1 MQKQR
6 KICYV
11 DAKSNLRRVSNPLH
25 LDQESRALTTRP
37 QRLGCNVSK
46 QTYLTTAS
54 RQRLRFQCYVITI
67 YLYIYIMYR
76 FCSRNNFIFRTEDVV
91 IFPFHPAAFSIDSYC
106 PRSADV
112 LCQEAPPIY
121 CSINID

>member
-1 MQKQR
+1 MQKSREKYATKMQ
-6 KICYV
+6 KKAPTGLEPATSQSKV
-11 DAKSNLRRVSNPLH
+11 
-25 LDQESRALTTRP
+25 ESATTRQ
-37 QRLGCNVSK
+37 QRLGCPVSK
-46 QTYLTTAS
+46 RIYLTTAS

-67 YLYIYIMYR
+67 YLYILCTI
-76 FCSRNNFIFRTEDVV
+76 FSRNNFIFRTEDVV